1 MTIAGIASA
10 ARANGG
16 AIPTNR
22 DDYALPEPGGLSGV
36 DARNL
41 AAALNHISQG
51 VCLFDASSD
60 IVLCNQA
67 YLKMYSL
74 SSEVVKP
81 GCSLRRLIEH
91 RKEVGL
97 FFGDVDEYVAMILND
112 VRNGAIKNQVRT
124 TADGRVINVVD
135 HPIAGGG
142 WVVTHEDISE
152 RWRAEQRVAYLA
164 HHDAMTG
171 LVNRAKLVE
180 SIEYQF
186 ALARRSAEEFATFL
200 VDLDH
205 FKNVNDT
212 LGHPV
217 GDTLLREVAARLK
230 KATRESDTVARLGGD
245 EFVIVQSIDCR
256 PVNGVISL
264 AERIQRELAEPYLIE
279 GHQIGMNASI
289 GIALAPRDVND
300 AAGLLKNAD
309 IALYR
314 AKAAGGGSYRMF
326 DIAMDLEARARNALE
341 VDLRNAVARNEF
353 EVYYQ
358 TVADFESGEVCGV
371 EALIRWHHPERGM
384 VPPGEFVPLAEE
396 TGLIVQIGDWVL
408 RTACLQ
414 AAKWPKNV
422 KLAVNLSPVQ
432 FKRGDLVDVV
442 AAALAES
449 GLPPQRLEL
458 EITET
463 VSLQRNA
470 HNLDQLV
477 GIKKLGVSI
486 ALDDFGTGFSSLSY
500 LRSFPFDVIKID
512 RSFVAEMSSRKDCA
526 AIVNAVIALGKS
538 LGVETTAEGVETPE
552 QFELLRTAGC
562 VLAQG
567 YMISKPRPA
576 AEMDFSSAWQSAR
589 KIA

>member
-1 MTIAGIASA
+1 M
-10 ARANGG
+10 
-16 AIPTNR
+16 
-22 DDYALPEPGGLSGV
+22 
-36 DARNL
+36 
-41 AAALNHISQG
+41 SQG

-74 SSEVVKP
+74 SPGIVKP

-91 RKEVGL
+91 RKDVGL
-97 FFGDVDEYVAMILND
+97 FVGDVDEYVATILAD
-112 VRNGAIKNQVRT
+112 IANGVIKNQVRT
-124 TADGRVINVVD
+124 TLDGRVINIVN

-152 RWRAEQRVAYLA
+152 RWRAEQRIAYLA

-171 LVNRAKLVE
+171 LVNRARLVE

-186 ALARRSAEEFATFL
+186 TLSRRSAEEFAIFI

-212 LGHPV
+212 LGHPA
-217 GDTLLREVAARLK
+217 GDALLCEVATRLK
-230 KATRESDTVARLGGD
+230 RVTRESDTVARLGGD
-245 EFVIVQSIDCR
+245 EFVVVQSVGGSA
-256 PVNGVISL
+256 VNGVIAL
-264 AERIQRELAEPYLIE
+264 AERIQREIRQPCVID
-279 GHQIGMNASI
+279 GHQICINASI
-289 GIALAPRDVND
+289 GVAVAPSDGSE
-300 AAGLLKNAD
+300 AGGLLKNAD

-314 AKAAGGGSYRMF
+314 AKSAGGGYRIF
-326 DIAMDLEARARNALE
+326 DLAMDLEARARNALE
-341 VDLRNAVARNEF
+341 SDLRNAVARNEF

-358 TVADFESGEVCGV
+358 TVADFETGKVCGA

-384 VPPGEFVPLAEE
+384 VRPDEFIPLAEE
-396 TGLIVQIGDWVL
+396 TGLIVPIGEWVL
-408 RTACLQ
+408 RTACIQ
-414 AAKWPKNV
+414 AAKWPENL

-432 FKRGDLVDVV
+432 FKRGDLVDIVG
-442 AAALAES
+442 AALEES
-449 GLPPQRLEL
+449 GLAPGRLEV

-512 RSFVAEMSSRKDCA
+512 RSFVADMSSRKDCA

-538 LGVETTAEGVETPE
+538 LGVETTAEGVETKE
-552 QFELLRTAGC
+552 QFDLLRTAGC

-567 YMISKPRPA
+567 YMISKPLPA
-576 AEMDFSSAWQSAR
+576 AEIEFSSVWESSEN
-589 KIA
+589 IA

>member
-1 MTIAGIASA
+1 MTISGIASA
-10 ARANGG
+10 ARANGA
-16 AIPTNR
+16 AISANR
-22 DDYALPEPGGLSGV
+22 GDYALPETGGLSGL

-112 VRNGAIKNQVRT
+112 IRNGAIKNRVRT

-171 LVNRAKLVE
+171 LVNRARLVE

-186 ALARRSAEEFATFL
+186 ALARRSSEEFAIFL

-205 FKNVNDT
+205 FKHVNDT

-256 PVNGVISL
+256 PVNSVISL
-264 AERIQRELAEPYLIE
+264 AERIQREFAEPYSID

-314 AKAAGGGSYRMF
+314 AKAGGGGTYRMF

-358 TVADFESGEVCGV
+358 TVADFENGEVCGV

-396 TGLIVQIGDWVL
+396 TGLIVPIGEWVL

-414 AAKWPKNV
+414 AAKWPKSV

-432 FKRGDLVDVV
+432 FKRGDLVEVV
-442 AAALAES
+442 AAVLAAS

-470 HNLDQLV
+470 HNLEQLV
-477 GIKKLGVSI
+477 GIKKLGVTI

-567 YMISKPRPA
+567 YMISKPLPA
-576 AEMDFSSAWQSAR
+576 AEMDFSSAWQSSR

>member
-1 MTIAGIASA
+1 MRASRIASLSA
-10 ARANGG
+10 STADGHVRRIKPADRAGPPELDGTPG
-16 AIPTNR
+16 ASAH
-22 DDYALPEPGGLSGV
+22 D
-36 DARNL
+36 L
-41 AAALNHISQG
+41 AAALNHMSQG
-51 VCLFDASSD
+51 VCLFDASCD
-60 IVLCNQA
+60 VVLCNQA

-74 SSEVVKP
+74 SAEIVRP

-91 RKEVGL
+91 RKEVG
-97 FFGDVDEYVAMILND
+97 FFVGNVDDYVASILAD
-112 VRNGAIKNQVRT
+112 IANGSIKNQIT
-124 TADGRVINVVD
+124 TTTDGRVIHIVN
-135 HPIAGGG
+135 HPIAKGG

-152 RWRAEQRVAYLA
+152 RSRAEQRIAYLA
-164 HHDAMTG
+164 HHDALTG
-171 LVNRAKLVE
+171 LVNRSQV
-180 SIEYQF
+180 SDRIECQL
-186 ALARRSAEEFATFL
+186 ALSRRSAKEFAVL
-200 VDLDH
+200 VIDLDH
-205 FKNVNDT
+205 FKHVNDT

-217 GDTLLREVAARLK
+217 GDGLLREVAARLK

-264 AERIQRELAEPYLIE
+264 AERIQRELAEPHVID

-341 VDLRNAVARNEF
+341 ADLRNAVARNEF

-358 TVADFESGEVCGV
+358 TVADFDSGEVCGV

-396 TGLIVQIGDWVL
+396 TGLIVPIGEWVL

-432 FKRGDLVDVV
+432 FKRGDLVEV
-442 AAALAES
+442 
-449 GLPPQRLEL
+449 
-458 EITET
+458 
-463 VSLQRNA
+463 
-470 HNLDQLV
+470 
-477 GIKKLGVSI
+477 
-486 ALDDFGTGFSSLSY
+486 
-500 LRSFPFDVIKID
+500 
-512 RSFVAEMSSRKDCA
+512 
-526 AIVNAVIALGKS
+526 
-538 LGVETTAEGVETPE
+538 
-552 QFELLRTAGC
+552 
-562 VLAQG
+562 
-567 YMISKPRPA
+567 
-576 AEMDFSSAWQSAR
+576 
-589 KIA
+589 

>member
-1 MTIAGIASA
+1 MTISGIASA
-10 ARANGG
+10 ARANCG
-16 AIPTNR
+16 AILADR
-22 DDYALPEPGGLSGV
+22 DAISESDGLSVV
-36 DARNL
+36 DACNL
-41 AAALNHISQG
+41 AAALNHMSQG
-51 VCLFDASSD
+51 VCLFDASAD

-97 FFGDVDEYVAMILND
+97 FFGDVDEYVAMILDD

-152 RWRAEQRVAYLA
+152 RWRAEQKVAYLA

-171 LVNRAKLVE
+171 LVNRARLVE

-186 ALARRSAEEFATFL
+186 ALARRSADEFAIFL

-217 GDTLLREVAARLK
+217 GDLLLCEVAARLK
-230 KATRESDTVARLGGD
+230 KVTRETDTVARLGGD

-256 PVNGVISL
+256 PVNGVVSL
-264 AERIQRELAEPYLIE
+264 AERIQRELAEPYMID

-289 GIALAPRDVND
+289 GIALAPREVND

-314 AKAAGGGSYRMF
+314 AKAAGGGSYRIF

-341 VDLRNAVARNEF
+341 ADLRNAVARNEF
-353 EVYYQ
+353 EIYYQ
-358 TVADFESGEVCGV
+358 TVADFES
-371 EALIRWHHPERGM
+371 R
-384 VPPGEFVPLAEE
+384 
-396 TGLIVQIGDWVL
+396 
-408 RTACLQ
+408 
-414 AAKWPKNV
+414 
-422 KLAVNLSPVQ
+422 
-432 FKRGDLVDVV
+432 
-442 AAALAES
+442 
-449 GLPPQRLEL
+449 
-458 EITET
+458 
-463 VSLQRNA
+463 
-470 HNLDQLV
+470 
-477 GIKKLGVSI
+477 
-486 ALDDFGTGFSSLSY
+486 
-500 LRSFPFDVIKID
+500 
-512 RSFVAEMSSRKDCA
+512 
-526 AIVNAVIALGKS
+526 
-538 LGVETTAEGVETPE
+538 
-552 QFELLRTAGC
+552 
-562 VLAQG
+562 
-567 YMISKPRPA
+567 
-576 AEMDFSSAWQSAR
+576 
-589 KIA
+589 

>member
-1 MTIAGIASA
+1 MTPSGIASA
-10 ARANGG
+10 AGIDSG
-16 AIPTNR
+16 AISTSWEEYVP
-22 DDYALPEPGGLSGV
+22 PETGGLLGL

-51 VCLFDASSD
+51 VCLFDASTN

-97 FFGDVDEYVAMILND
+97 FFGDIDEYVAMILND
-112 VRNGAIKNQVRT
+112 IRNGAIKNRVRT

-171 LVNRAKLVE
+171 LVNRARLVE

-186 ALARRSAEEFATFL
+186 ALARRSAEEFAIL
-200 VDLDH
+200 MVDLDH

-217 GDTLLREVAARLK
+217 GDALLREVAARLK

-256 PVNGVISL
+256 PVNGVVSL
-264 AERIQRELAEPYLIE
+264 AERIQRELAEPYLID
-279 GHQIGMNASI
+279 GHHIGMNASI

-300 AAGLLKNAD
+300 AAELLKNAD

-314 AKAAGGGSYRMF
+314 AKAVGGGGYRMF

-341 VDLRNAVARNEF
+341 ADLRNAVARNEF
-353 EVYYQ
+353 EVHYQ

-371 EALIRWHHPERGM
+371 EALVRWHHPERGM
-384 VPPGEFVPLAEE
+384 VRPDEFVPLAEE
-396 TGLIVQIGDWVL
+396 TGLIVPIGEWVL

-414 AAKWPKNV
+414 AAKWPKNL

-432 FKRGDLVDVV
+432 FKRGDLVEVV

-449 GLPPQRLEL
+449 GLPPERLEV

-477 GIKKLGVSI
+477 GIKKLGVTI

-512 RSFVAEMSSRKDCA
+512 RSFVAEMSSRRDCA

-552 QFELLRTAGC
+552 QFELLRIAGC

-576 AEMDFSSAWQSAR
+576 AEMDFSSAWQSSR
-589 KIA
+589 NIA